1 MSAHPEIPDARFKG
15 LGLLAEALTYPDTGE
30 TIEIIATDDGMR
42 WFWMHQVATAAGLP
56 NLKSTYRRTLAEGEW
71 QTLDISAGQDRSTN
85 SRLDAM
91 STQFAPRVIL
101 SLPGVIKVLA
111 VSRNNP
117 QAQAFDHWARHEVLA
132 PLLLGRQAPE
142 APATDHLLAE
152 LTHATAKIVD
162 VLDRLT
168 ATPHQTRSLPL
179 PPRTTESSRILDKW
193 RSKHV
198 LHPDVWAVA
207 AYVLPVMLANGELR
221 TPPRQ
226 IAEQTGL
233 DPIVVNRALLDLL
246 IAGCLMPSDGTTA
259 TGHMVY
265 ALASL

>member
-1 MSAHPEIPDARFKG
+1 MSAHPEISSTQLKG
-15 LGLLAEALTYPDTGE
+15 LGLLAEALTYPETGQAIQLV
-30 TIEIIATDDGMR
+30 TADGGTK
-42 WFWMHQVATAAGLP
+42 WFWMHEVAQAAELP
-56 NLKSTYRRTLAEGEW
+56 RIKDTYRRTLDDDEW
-71 QTLDISAGQDRSTN
+71 QTIDIVAVQPTDTN
-85 SRLDAM
+85 CGHGLTSGN
-91 STQFAPRVIL
+91 TKRVLI
-101 SLPGVIKVLA
+101 SLPGVIKILA
-111 VSRNNP
+111 TARNP
-117 QAQAFDHWARHEVLA
+117 KARAFDRWARHEILA
-132 PLLLGRQAPE
+132 PLLLGRQEPE

-152 LTHATAKIVD
+152 LTHATAKIAD

>member
-1 MSAHPEIPDARFKG
+1 M
-15 LGLLAEALTYPDTGE
+15 
-30 TIEIIATDDGMR
+30 
-42 WFWMHQVATAAGLP
+42 AG
-56 NLKSTYRRTLAEGEW
+56 T
-71 QTLDISAGQDRSTN
+71 
-85 SRLDAM
+85 
-91 STQFAPRVIL
+91 V
-101 SLPGVIKVLA
+101 KVLA
-111 VSRNNP
+111 VARNP
-117 QAQAFDHWARHEVLA
+117 KARAFDRWARHDILV
-132 PLLLGRQAPE
+132 PLLTQNAAPNV
-142 APATDHLLAE
+142 PATDQLLAE
-152 LTHATAKIVD
+152 LTHATAKIAD